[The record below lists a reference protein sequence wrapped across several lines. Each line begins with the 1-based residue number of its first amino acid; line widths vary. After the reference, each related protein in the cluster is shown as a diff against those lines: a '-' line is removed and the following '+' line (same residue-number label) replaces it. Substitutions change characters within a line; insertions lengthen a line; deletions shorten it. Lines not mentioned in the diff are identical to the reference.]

1 MKQKPNKK
9 KKLTRSESE
18 NFIKQKKMKLNI
30 HILIWEKKKR
40 LELLDLLKQ
49 YENKWLNWTRKNW
62 NKWEFFFGRSFVVIT
77 RNICNVYNRFFDF
90 LVSFLVSKVDLLYFV
105 LVDIFRKLVD
115 GDGNIQ
121 KVLIQ

>member
-1 MKQKPNKK
+1 MKISDWTGLEKTGTN
-9 KKLTRSESE
+9 ES
-18 NFIKQKKMKLNI
+18 
-30 HILIWEKKKR
+30 
-40 LELLDLLKQ
+40 
-49 YENKWLNWTRKNW
+49 
-62 NKWEFFFGRSFVVIT
+62 FFFGRSFVVIK